1 MRNFLTGFFLP
12 KENEVRKRFGNC
24 YFSQCGEDAI
34 VKYIFQLRN
43 IDKPTYI
50 DIGAHHPYYL
60 SNTAYFYEKGSR
72 GINVEANPDLI
83 SAFQIHRPHDV
94 NLNVAIGGIMSERN
108 FYILSDSSLSTFS
121 KDEAE
126 NLVSVGRHKINSVK
140 KIQLVTLESVLEK
153 YSNNA
158 FPDFLSLDVEGL
170 DMEILKSIDF
180 SKYWP
185 KVICLEA
192 AEYSPIGAGSKRL
205 DLIEY
210 ITNKGYYEY
219 ANTNLNF
226 ILVKNEFW
234 FI

>member
-1 MRNFLTGFFLP
+1 MRNILKDFIFP
-12 KENEVRKRFGNC
+12 KENEGRKKFGDW
-24 YFSQCGEDAI
+24 YYSQCGEDAI
-34 VKYIFQLRN
+34 IKYIFQLRD

-60 SNTAYFYEKGSR
+60 SNTAYFYEKGCR
-72 GINVEANPDLI
+72 GINIEANPDLI
-83 SAFQIHRPHDV
+83 AAFRSHRPHDI
-94 NLNVAIGGIMSERN
+94 NLNVAIGGVTNEMN

-126 NLVSVGRHKINSVK
+126 KLALAGTHKITSVE
-140 KIQLVTLESVLEK
+140 KIHLVTLESVLKK
-153 YSNNA
+153 YNNNT

-170 DMEILKSIDF
+170 DMEILMSIDF
-180 SKYWP
+180 TKYWP
-185 KVICLEA
+185 KVICIEA
-192 AEYSPIGAGSKRL
+192 AEYSPIGAGAKRL

-210 ITNKGYYEY
+210 ITKKGYYEY
-219 ANTNLNF
+219 ANTNLNS